1 MKQWISPNSPLHF
14 TRLRLRESQA
24 FVHAAIHQD
33 SLPSNVR
40 RAFRSEPNNSF
51 GNLTRLAQPLQRCVR
66 SPIGENLF
74 FFLAQ
79 SNGTRLGQFF
89 QAIGGGESGSDIVDQ
104 NSVFAELVGQALY
117 QPHNCSANGV
127 GEHEVGDGLFGG
139 NGGNRDDTPPAFTLH
154 VRDHFACEIYRA
166 KEICLYSLAPVVVA
180 RSEKALGR
188 RTAGIGYADVDAAKF
203 FGDGGNEPANDFGI
217 GNVED
222 LGENLGPMLISDL
235 AGGQLEGLLVARADG
250 HATALSR
257 KRFRRSEP
265 DSLASSSYQSNTV
278 FQPQI
283 HGASIINVAV
293 DFILSASPRP
303 FTLSSEVMR
312 LKRRSFHPET
322 KAVRGASDLDRKNGP
337 MATPI
342 YQTATFEVAD
352 NDEQL
357 RVTPTDHFYTRY
369 GNPTNTVAERTVAQ
383 LEGVDAALTFAS
395 GMGAITTTIMAL
407 LKSGDH
413 IVAQRD
419 IYGGAT
425 KFFTQWLPKMGVE
438 TTLVDTTEYDQH
450 ARAIR
455 PNTKLLY
462 VESPTNP
469 AVRVVDLKK
478 IVALARG
485 HNLLS
490 MIDATFGTPINQRPS
505 EFGIDLIMH
514 SGTKYLAGHSDLICG
529 VVAGSGDLIEKIHST
544 RTTLGNCMDP
554 HASWMLIRGLK
565 TLAVR
570 VARQNDNALRV
581 AEFLSQH
588 DKARRVHYPFLKNH
602 PQYAIAREQMS
613 GGGGMVSFE
622 VEGTGDDARRLT
634 EALRL
639 FTLAPS
645 LGGVESLVSIPVL
658 TSHAMISAQD
668 RLKMGVTEQ
677 MIRLSVGI
685 ENADDLIADLEHAF
699 EAVAARQHAQV
710 G

>member
-1 MKQWISPNSPLHF
+1 M
-14 TRLRLRESQA
+14 
-24 FVHAAIHQD
+24 
-33 SLPSNVR
+33 
-40 RAFRSEPNNSF
+40 
-51 GNLTRLAQPLQRCVR
+51 
-66 SPIGENLF
+66 
-74 FFLAQ
+74 
-79 SNGTRLGQFF
+79 
-89 QAIGGGESGSDIVDQ
+89 
-104 NSVFAELVGQALY
+104 
-117 QPHNCSANGV
+117 
-127 GEHEVGDGLFGG
+127 
-139 NGGNRDDTPPAFTLH
+139 
-154 VRDHFACEIYRA
+154 
-166 KEICLYSLAPVVVA
+166 
-180 RSEKALGR
+180 
-188 RTAGIGYADVDAAKF
+188 
-203 FGDGGNEPANDFGI
+203 
-217 GNVED
+217 
-222 LGENLGPMLISDL
+222 
-235 AGGQLEGLLVARADG
+235 
-250 HATALSR
+250 
-257 KRFRRSEP
+257 
-265 DSLASSSYQSNTV
+265 
-278 FQPQI
+278 
-283 HGASIINVAV
+283 
-293 DFILSASPRP
+293 
-303 FTLSSEVMR
+303 
-312 LKRRSFHPET
+312 KRRSFRPET
-322 KAVRGASDLDRKNGP
+322 KAVRGASDLDKKNGP

-342 YQTATFEVAD
+342 YQTSTFEVAD

-425 KFFTQWLPKMGVE
+425 KFFTQWLPKMGIE

-469 AVRVVDLKK
+469 AVRVVDLNR
-478 IVALARG
+478 VASLARQ
-485 HNLLS
+485 HSLIS

-529 VVAGSGDLIEKIHST
+529 VVAGSRELIDKIHST

-622 VEGTGDDARRLT
+622 IEGTGEDARRLT
-634 EALRL
+634 ESLRL

-658 TSHAMISAQD
+658 TSHAMIDPEQ
-668 RLKMGVTEQ
+668 RKKMGVTEQ

-685 ENADDLIADLEHAF
+685 ENADDLIADLEHAL
-699 EAVAARQHAQV
+699 EAVAGRERVQV